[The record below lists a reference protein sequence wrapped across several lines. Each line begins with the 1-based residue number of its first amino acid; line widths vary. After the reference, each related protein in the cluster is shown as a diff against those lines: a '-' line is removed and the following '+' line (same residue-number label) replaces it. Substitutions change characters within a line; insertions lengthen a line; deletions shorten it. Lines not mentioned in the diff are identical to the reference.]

1 MRLEDLIHRLDV
13 DLHRHFLN
21 EGIQYMQFSFRWMNC
36 ILLRELPL
44 RAIMRVWDT
53 YLSEEEGGFEN
64 FHVYVCAVFLKT
76 YRETLLNMQV
86 GNADK
91 NFIIAPHNDKKTC
104 VNVYLT
110 SSVVSRDSHVPSR
123 LAYFGLDGRANG
135 ANTIPSIH
143 TQYTF

>member
-1 MRLEDLIHRLDV
+1 
-13 DLHRHFLN
+13 
-21 EGIQYMQFSFRWMNC
+21 MNC

-91 NFIIAPHNDKKTC
+91 NFIIAPHNDEKH
-104 VNVYLT
+104 VYVCT
-110 SSVVSRDSHVPSR
+110 
-123 LAYFGLDGRANG
+123 
-135 ANTIPSIH
+135 
-143 TQYTF
+143 

>member
-1 MRLEDLIHRLDV
+1 M

-91 NFIIAPHNDKKTC
+91 NFIIAPTMMKNMCMCVLNVVRSFKRFSCSFKTC
-104 VNVYLT
+104 LLRIGRKSKWSQYYPKHTYSVHFLKIHPAIST
-110 SSVVSRDSHVPSR
+110 S
-123 LAYFGLDGRANG
+123 
-135 ANTIPSIH
+135 
-143 TQYTF
+143 Q